1 VVDRDATNCPAGES
15 GNREDP
21 GVSLDLS
28 YSAGLL
34 LAVFNTERAAEQ
46 QSAINVAKSR
56 PASRTRLRI
65 PRRSPDPLASNMGQP
80 EEMKM
85 TILGMAALSCLVMAA
100 ALAGC
105 VSSSYSPD
113 KRAGHMK
120 NADLIPLKVDYKP
133 NQTAPRT
140 IGRVVTTVA
149 GATLYTFDEDQNG
162 ESTCYDDCA
171 KQWPPLIALS
181 TAKAHWRMSLTTRT
195 DGQRQWSYDGK
206 PLYTYAADTM
216 RGDIKGDNVGNVWH
230 VIR

>member
-1 VVDRDATNCPAGES
+1 MEMTS
-15 GNREDP
+15 L
-21 GVSLDLS
+21 GV
-28 YSAGLL
+28 
-34 LAVFNTERAAEQ
+34 
-46 QSAINVAKSR
+46 
-56 PASRTRLRI
+56 
-65 PRRSPDPLASNMGQP
+65 
-80 EEMKM
+80 
-85 TILGMAALSCLVMAA
+85 AALCSLAIAA

-105 VSSSYSPD
+105 SSGTSG
-113 KRAGHMK
+113 AGKHVDQK
-120 NADLIPLKVDYKP
+120 SNADLAPSRVDYKP

-149 GATLYTFDEDQNG
+149 GATLYMFDEDQNG